1 MARFIDVGL
10 HFPASCGILV
20 NAMIHA
26 KLTHLALPFSLA
38 GLLLVA
44 GCNKNQPPQN
54 AEQPAA
60 SQPVTPA
67 PSSPASGP
75 AAPAPATSNP
85 APAAPANTPPP
96 PPPPP
101 PQPVTYTI
109 PAGTRITVRLAQ
121 TIASNTAHVGD
132 SFDATVTSPIIVKG
146 KTLVTTGS
154 TASGTVTA
162 ANSRGKFKG
171 AGVLSLQL
179 ASLRIAGNRTPIA
192 SSIWSRTLSGKGKR
206 TAGFIGGGGGAG
218 ALIGGLAGGGK
229 GALIGGL
236 VGAGGGTAAGAYTG
250 NQQVVVSAESP
261 LTFTL
266 QNSVS
271 VKVMP

>member
-1 MARFIDVGL
+1 
-10 HFPASCGILV
+10 
-20 NAMIHA
+20 MIHA

-60 SQPVTPA
+60 SQPAATPTTPA
-67 PSSPASGP
+67 PAASTP
-75 AAPAPATSNP
+75 SAT
-85 APAAPANTPPP
+85 PAAPANTPPP

-121 TIASNTAHVGD
+121 SISSKTANEGD
-132 SFDATVTSPIIVKG
+132 AFDATVTSPITVKG
-146 KTLVTTGS
+146 KTLVSTGS
-154 TASGTVTA
+154 AASGTVTA
-162 ANSRGKFKG
+162 SNARGKFKG
-171 AGVLSLQL
+171 EGRLSLQL
-179 ASLRIAGNRTPIA
+179 TSLRVAGDRTPIE
-192 SSIWSRTLSGKGKR
+192 SSTWTRVLKGKGKR

-236 VGAGGGTAAGAYTG
+236 VGAGAGTAAGAMTG
-250 NQQVVVSAESP
+250 NEQVTVGAESP
-261 LTFTL
+261 LTFNLVNPVT
-266 QNSVS
+266 VR
-271 VKVMP
+271 VMPGHQQEEQPPQ